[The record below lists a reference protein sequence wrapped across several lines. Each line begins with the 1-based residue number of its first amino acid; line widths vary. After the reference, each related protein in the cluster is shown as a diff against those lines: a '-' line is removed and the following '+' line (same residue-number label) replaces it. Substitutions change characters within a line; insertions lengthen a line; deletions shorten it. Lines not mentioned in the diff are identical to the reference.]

1 VTTAEARARGVRITS
16 LPRHVAQGGI
26 EHLDAA
32 VIGSVGCSLTVKYA
46 NGRTQS
52 LGQKPVRAQRVAWT
66 WRVPRTA
73 APGRAIARVSCKGLA
88 TTSGNFGAFFVKR
101 RLAPARVVVTKSG
114 LTQVADQFGS
124 GTTISYGLV
133 LVNRSRNVDARDVEI
148 DVNLLDAKGN
158 AVAADKDFLLGGI
171 PAGATYYFGNQVGT
185 NDATTVTRVAAVIK
199 VGHSAPRS
207 LVAPVVT
214 NLRLSADQF
223 DGSAVVDG
231 DVTNEGTKDLSQ
243 FAEIDAVFF
252 NSAGNVVGG
261 DAIGP
266 PFSLPPGAQTAFEID
281 TGPGG
286 PQASGVSQ
294 VKVSM
299 DPDYGTF

>member
-1 VTTAEARARGVRITS
+1 M
-16 LPRHVAQGGI
+16 
-26 EHLDAA
+26 
-32 VIGSVGCSLTVKYA
+32 
-46 NGRTQS
+46 
-52 LGQKPVRAQRVAWT
+52 
-66 WRVPRTA
+66 
-73 APGRAIARVSCKGLA
+73 
-88 TTSGNFGAFFVKR
+88 VKR
-101 RLAPARVVVTKSG
+101 ALAPATVAVTKSG
-114 LTQVADQFGS
+114 LTQVPDQFDT

-133 LVNRSRNVDARDVEI
+133 LVNRSHDQDARDVEI
-148 DVNLLDAKGN
+148 DVNLLDSKGN

-171 PAGATYYFGNQVGT
+171 PAGATYYYGNQIGT
-185 NDATTVTRVAAVIK
+185 NSPTTVTRVAAVVK

-223 DGSAVVDG
+223 DGSVVVDG
-231 DVTNEGTKDLSQ
+231 DVTNEGTKDLSE

-252 NSAGNVVGG
+252 NSAGDVVGG
-261 DAIGP
+261 DAVGP

-299 DPDYGTF
+299 DPDYGSF